1 MYRSSLIA
9 MMSSGHQTKIN
20 DLLHRL
26 QSLEVDLHEALRG
39 REISESDYS
48 ERLDRLRNALGHAQK
63 IKVLMAPAKIQNNPL
78 SQVDLPV
85 MGDYSRMEQKIV
97 TKFVS
102 DMKKKV
108 SEVSSLT
115 QRAAEWTQSAAIQSS
130 GWLRSIWRLSIIRR
144 QLLKVEQELTNVRK
158 ARDVVEDFI
167 ARAEIGQA
175 GDAKIISQRDLMSA
189 FSEFERGTEK
199 VTALRARVRSETSK
213 NDAMRAWLKS
223 LEIERRSKNPE
234 KATPELSDVIQATNE
249 VSDRLTGGAKLANER
264 LVIARQVIKELKKH
278 QYDEAQSTFIEREE
292 ETASVLPVA
301 AKAKLDELKV
311 VKKKTK
317 KRYRGNRL

>member
-1 MYRSSLIA
+1 MIPSN
-9 MMSSGHQTKIN
+9 HQTKIN

-26 QSLEVDLHEALRG
+26 QSMEVDLHDAMRC

-48 ERLDRLRNALGHAQK
+48 ERLDQLRNALGHAQK
-63 IKVLMAPAKIQNNPL
+63 IKAIMVPAKIQNNPL

-85 MGDYSRMEQKIV
+85 MGDYSRLEQKIV

-102 DMKKKV
+102 DMKKKLT
-108 SEVSSLT
+108 EVSNLT
-115 QRAAEWTQSAAIQSS
+115 QRAADWTQSAAVQST
-130 GWLRSIWRLSIIRR
+130 GWLISIWRLSFIRR
-144 QLLKVEQELTNVRK
+144 QLIKVEQELAHVRK

-167 ARAEIGQA
+167 ARAEIGKA
-175 GDAKIISQRDLMSA
+175 SDAKVVSQRDLMSA
-189 FSEFERGTEK
+189 FSEFERGTER

-234 KATPELSDVIQATNE
+234 KPTPELQDVVSVTNE
-249 VSDRLTGGAKLANER
+249 ISHKLTGGAKLASER
-264 LVIARQVIKELKKH
+264 LVTARQVIKEMKNQ
-278 QYDEAQSTFIEREE
+278 QYNDSREE
-292 ETASVLPVA
+292 AFEVKSETVNVSPAVA
-301 AKAKLDELKV
+301 N
-311 VKKKTK
+311 VKIDQIKIGKTKTK